1 MSQQQEEFRKMTV
14 LAEQAAAA
22 AARGSA
28 ASLSLLLT
36 EMQALCALLPG
47 MAAGGFGAGRT
58 AEDEERARQVE
69 AEVEASFDNM
79 PV

>member
-1 MSQQQEEFRKMTV
+1 MTQQQEEFRKMTM

-36 EMQALCALLPG
+36 EMQALCAMLPG
-47 MAAGGFGAGRT
+47 MTGGFSNPRT
-58 AEDEERARQVE
+58 AEAEERARQTE